1 MSEENVEAIR
11 WLYEQ
16 FAQGDF
22 WAAREVLD
30 PAIEWEWSASMM
42 EVVGGRRT
50 TYTGLDGVESALR
63 DWLQA
68 WDWFWVEAD
77 EIFPAGDKVV
87 ASIRRHG
94 CPKGS
99 RTELVTTG
107 FDVWTLKDGKAIYYR
122 AYDDRQEA
130 LAAGRLPAAGEL
142 ESRG

>member
-1 MSEENVEAIR
+1 MSGENVEAIN

-16 FAQGDF
+16 FAKGDF

-30 PAIEWEWSASMM
+30 PAIEWEWSASML

-68 WDWFWVEAD
+68 WDWFWVEA
-77 EIFPAGDKVV
+77 EEVFPAGDRVM

-94 CPKGS
+94 RPKGS
-99 RTELVTTG
+99 DVELVTTA
-107 FDVWTLKDGKAIYYR
+107 FDVWTMRDGKAIRYR
-122 AYDDRQEA
+122 AYDEREEA
-130 LAAGRLPAAGEL
+130 LAEAGLPAAGDL